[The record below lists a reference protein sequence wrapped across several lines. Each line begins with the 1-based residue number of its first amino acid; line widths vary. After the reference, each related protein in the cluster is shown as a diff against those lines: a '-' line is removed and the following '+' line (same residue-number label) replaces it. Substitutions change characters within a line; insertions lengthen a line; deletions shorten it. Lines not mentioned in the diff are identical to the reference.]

1 MRLRRR
7 SVHGKYVSKPRTH
20 STPHSVE
27 KNGQYGTA
35 INART
40 LLLFGGT
47 WVEVEV
53 YPLQPLHTDMRI
65 NLRR

>member
-27 KNGQYGTA
+27 KNGQYGAA
-35 INART
+35 IKLPCYSSSVARGWKSKYT
-40 LLLFGGT
+40 RF
-47 WVEVEV
+47 
-53 YPLQPLHTDMRI
+53 
-65 NLRR
+65 NLSMLICV